1 MKKFISLLLVLIVIL
16 CCGIT
21 VAENHAS
28 ATEKQPVD
36 LQTKDVKFTYIHDP
50 REIAEAMKDIIENPD
65 AVYGFSPNPQSTRLG
80 QFAEIDWTDP
90 EVVAQKTEER
100 RAYHESMESMMDIL
114 RRMIAEGASM
124 EEIARAISA
133 ERNRL
138 RLASYQNDPETLAF
152 AKQSNLQTYGN
163 EEGATPEWLYEKHGS
178 WITVVQSA
186 FSTNMGMDACC
197 GLFDEYYQIL
207 TGDISGNEADG
218 YVLTNIAWGSGVS
231 AVDGTA
237 VTTGTL
243 LTDTEKA
250 ALPAANATRGTI
262 ESYIE
267 SLTKVTANG

>member
-197 GLFDEYYQIL
+197 GLFDEYYWL
-207 TGDISGNEADG
+207 
-218 YVLTNIAWGSGVS
+218 
-231 AVDGTA
+231 
-237 VTTGTL
+237 
-243 LTDTEKA
+243 
-250 ALPAANATRGTI
+250 
-262 ESYIE
+262 YIE
-267 SLTKVTANG
+267 LGLVEDNAAVSQ